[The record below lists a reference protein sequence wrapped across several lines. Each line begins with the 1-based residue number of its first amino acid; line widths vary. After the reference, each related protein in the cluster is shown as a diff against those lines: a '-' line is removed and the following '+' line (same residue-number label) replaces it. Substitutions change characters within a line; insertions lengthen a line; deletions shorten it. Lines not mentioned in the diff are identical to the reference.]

1 MEMET
6 SRSKKVRKMKA
17 GTQKQGGGEL
27 IQRGKQEV

>member
-6 SRSKKVRKMKA
+6 SRSKKVRKMKP

-27 IQRGKQEV
+27 IQRDKQEV